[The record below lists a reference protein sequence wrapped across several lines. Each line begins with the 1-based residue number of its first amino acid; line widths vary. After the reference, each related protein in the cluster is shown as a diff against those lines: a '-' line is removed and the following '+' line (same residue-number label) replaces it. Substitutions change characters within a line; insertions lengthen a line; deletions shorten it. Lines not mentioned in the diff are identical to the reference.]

1 MSKSETSFTDIYG
14 YITNAFDKGKMTDVE
29 KSIKANGEAEEVF
42 HMMMF
47 DYQYDKKYIDS
58 LIGEDLEKSDNF
70 FQKNRQKSDNETLN
84 DKDKLKQSVMESNNG
99 INLPKNFEEI
109 RKAAE
114 TLAPAIEQMI
124 SEGGRENHVDYA
136 VHTIAEHCGKP
147 VETAKEIVSDLI
159 DGISEFDMQYENLKQ
174 SGTMDLSGLLKDRT
188 EDEKKKI
195 LINSLIAM
203 KALES
208 ESFSEE
214 DIESLYDKYGEYDID
229 ELVTELKGAISE
241 NDYFNNIVNELATGE
256 NLTPELIAE
265 FKKIAENN
273 TPENKKI
280 QKFYTALALYLA
292 NFDEKIDLSVDD
304 TVIEAKTLGACA
316 AAAVE
321 MAAATAD
328 LKAGNIDLPTW
339 AKWVKYIFAGLLIV
353 SFIVAV
359 GILVSFTGI
368 GLMLVLMAMFGQGVL
383 STIIAFAVAIPV
395 IKILIDKTMEFGAWL
410 MSKLEEPYGKAIEKM
425 VAIVHYTGSFTKEKL
440 EALRMKITK
449 KDRSGKHDAAAASSE
464 ESKNETE
471 SRTSATQE
479 TNETE
484 EEMKQTLTRIYGLR

>member
-1 MSKSETSFTDIYG
+1 
-14 YITNAFDKGKMTDVE
+14 
-29 KSIKANGEAEEVF
+29 
-42 HMMMF
+42 
-47 DYQYDKKYIDS
+47 
-58 LIGEDLEKSDNF
+58 
-70 FQKNRQKSDNETLN
+70 
-84 DKDKLKQSVMESNNG
+84 
-99 INLPKNFEEI
+99 
-109 RKAAE
+109 
-114 TLAPAIEQMI
+114 
-124 SEGGRENHVDYA
+124 
-136 VHTIAEHCGKP
+136 
-147 VETAKEIVSDLI
+147 
-159 DGISEFDMQYENLKQ
+159 
-174 SGTMDLSGLLKDRT
+174 
-188 EDEKKKI
+188 
-195 LINSLIAM
+195 M

-280 QKFYTALALYLA
+280 QKFYTALVLYLA

>member
-273 TPENKKI
+273 TDNPEKLLFKPADK
-280 QKFYTALALYLA
+280 QYTS
-292 NFDEKIDLSVDD
+292 LSDVNDVLK
-304 TVIEAKTLGACA
+304 TVLKYTLGITDITTHSLRHTYGTRCIEAGMQPVVLQRLLGHKDISITLN
-316 AAAVE
+316 
-321 MAAATAD
+321 TYTD
-328 LKAGNIDLPTW
+328 
-339 AKWVKYIFAGLLIV
+339 
-353 SFIVAV
+353 
-359 GILVSFTGI
+359 
-368 GLMLVLMAMFGQGVL
+368 VLN
-383 STIIAFAVAIPV
+383 
-395 IKILIDKTMEFGAWL
+395 EF
-410 MSKLEEPYGKAIEKM
+410 
-425 VAIVHYTGSFTKEKL
+425 
-440 EALRMKITK
+440 
-449 KDRSGKHDAAAASSE
+449 
-464 ESKNETE
+464 KNEE
-471 SRTSATQE
+471 ME
-479 TNETE
+479 KVNNYYLNKDLLTNNN
-484 EEMKQTLTRIYGLR
+484 KFDTLEK